1 MTASLERTFV
11 LFFGISLHIQQY
23 WDNNLCTRFTYL
35 RLAYQTHD
43 KKSNFL
49 QQLTSQ
55 FGAHFRNSLFPIEFD
70 LVNTFP
76 SLGAQLK
83 SFAGFSAFLH
93 SFSLLHFHFLSNN
106 FNNKPQFSN
115 LESFLQS
122 SSLISIATSA
132 NFSASNHHRIPSNP
146 SPKLSIYFTQ
156 WLFPHTAVILSMFL
170 SQNPHSSSGFAR
182 CAILDLIGSSTS
194 VNIANSRLVV
204 IAQ

>member
-11 LFFGISLHIQQY
+11 LFFGISLHIQY

-35 RLAYQTHD
+35 RLANQTHD

-132 NFSASNHHRIPSNP
+132 NFSASNQYVYPPLLQFYSSN
-146 SPKLSIYFTQ
+146 F
-156 WLFPHTAVILSMFL
+156 
-170 SQNPHSSSGFAR
+170 R
-182 CAILDLIGSSTS
+182 C
-194 VNIANSRLVV
+194 R
-204 IAQ
+204 